1 MINKET
7 QVYQFKITLMGITPQ
22 IWRRIQILGDNS
34 FHDLHRAIQNAMGWD
49 DCHLHQFEVMNPKI
63 GEIDLIGD
71 GHDNLDGCKIKISK
85 YFTEVSQRAFYEY
98 DFGDSWGHNII
109 LEKKLPVTNSE
120 YPICLAGK
128 RACPPEDCG
137 GIWGYKH
144 LVEIMKN
151 KRHKEYR
158 EQVEWLGGHFYA
170 EGFNPKDVIFDK
182 YDK

>member
-22 IWRRIQILGDNS
+22 IWRRIQVLGDNS

-49 DCHLHQFEVMNPKI
+49 DYHLHQFEVMNPKI

-71 GHDNLDGCKIKISK
+71 GHENLNGCKIKISK

-109 LEKKLPVTNSE
+109 LEKKLPVTNRTSVKNE
-120 YPICLAGK
+120 PFCRHLKLYWEVFNLFFIFRLAV
-128 RACPPEDCG
+128 A
-137 GIWGYKH
+137 
-144 LVEIMKN
+144 
-151 KRHKEYR
+151 
-158 EQVEWLGGHFYA
+158 
-170 EGFNPKDVIFDK
+170 
-182 YDK
+182 